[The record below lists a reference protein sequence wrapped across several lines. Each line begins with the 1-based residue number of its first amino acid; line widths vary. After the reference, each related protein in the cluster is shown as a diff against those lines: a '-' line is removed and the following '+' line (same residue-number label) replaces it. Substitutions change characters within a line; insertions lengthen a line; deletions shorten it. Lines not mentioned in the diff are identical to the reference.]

1 MRLFTTALAV
11 AATFAASAVAS
22 PSSAAAAASHA
33 GAGGLLHKRT
43 PEPAPAPAPAPEPV
57 PEHNLL
63 HEGCRPIDK
72 RTGTH
77 AHPALHRRQTPSGAG
92 EGSSVGQSAGASG
105 AGYSCDPN
113 QCKLPNCHC
122 ASTSPPGGLSPA
134 DTPQFIVF
142 TADDAIQTYTVNA
155 VNGFLQQRKNPN
167 GCTPQMSYYTSLS
180 YTNYFN
186 VTSLAVQYNYEIA
199 DHTMTHVGDP
209 PTNEVSGNL
218 QAINSLA
225 GIPYSAIQGF
235 RAPFLNYSVNTLKML
250 KQMQFEYDTS
260 ATSSIPVT
268 DPNTDAFWP
277 YTLDN
282 GMANDCLA
290 VEGICQGQPKLPGLW
305 EVPMYAIFDERGA
318 AGAHLMDPWLDSP
331 NANDVLK
338 WMQNTFLDHYNGNRQ
353 PFGLYSHPIH
363 VATGYPGLPDPTAQI
378 NMINRFLDWATTNS
392 SMQNVWIVSN
402 RQLLAWMKNP
412 VPASQLNTLDAF
424 KCGTPQV
431 GHICNGQL
439 ANSDLIEHC
448 ISDTPGDALN
458 QAPFYTCYGCPTT
471 TPTPDQPMPP
481 QKNNDNTLR
490 TRISNTCSTA
500 WWDPIAAKCLCN
512 GSNCAFSDG
521 TRAIGPN
528 GQNLTSSPVTN
539 ADGDTGSAT
548 TTRDPYT
555 QWNTAPPSAR
565 TVSGLVSV
573 IVAVGLVAVFGSVA
587 L

>member
-1 MRLFTTALAV
+1 MRSPTGVVSAALALAAATLLFTPSASLAHQQQQQ
-11 AATFAASAVAS
+11 
-22 PSSAAAAASHA
+22 P
-33 GAGGLLHKRT
+33 GGLIHSSKRT
-43 PEPAPAPAPAPEPV
+43 PIPDSVSP
-57 PEHNLL
+57 NLL
-63 HEGCRPIDK
+63 HEGCRPINK
-72 RTGTH
+72 RTGGH
-77 AHPALHRRQTPSGAG
+77 SHPAIKRQLQTGG
-92 EGSSVGQSAGASG
+92 EGDTVGQSAGASG
-105 AGYSCDPN
+105 ARYSCDPN
-113 QCKLPNCHC
+113 QCKLPSCHC
-122 ASTSPPGGLSPA
+122 ASTSPPGGLSPQ
-134 DTPQFIVF
+134 DTPMFIVF

-186 VTSLAVQYNYEIA
+186 VTSLAVEYNYEIA

-209 PTNEVSGNL
+209 PQNEVAGNL
-218 QAINSLA
+218 IAINQLS
-225 GIPYSAIQGF
+225 GIPYAQIQGF
-235 RAPFLNYSVNTLKML
+235 RAPFLNYSINTLRML
-250 KQMQFEYDTS
+250 KQMNFEYDTS
-260 ATSSIPVT
+260 ATASVPVT

-290 VEGICQGQPKLPGLW
+290 VEGICGGEPKLPGLW

-318 AGAHLMDPWLDSP
+318 AGAHLMDPWLDSNDP
-331 NANDVLK
+331 NAVLR

-363 VATGYPGLPDPTAQI
+363 VATGYPGIPDPTPQI

-402 RQLLAWMKNP
+402 HQLLEWMKNP
-412 VPASQLNTLDAF
+412 VPASQLNNLDAF
-424 KCGTPQV
+424 KCAKPNV
-431 GHICNGQL
+431 NGHICNGQL

-448 ISDTPGDALN
+448 ISDTPGDPLN
-458 QAPFYTCYGCPTT
+458 NAPFYTCYGCPNT
-471 TPTPDQPMPP
+471 TPSPDQPNPQ
-481 QKNNDNTLR
+481 QKNNDNSVR

-500 WWDPIAAKCLCN
+500 WWDPIAAKCLCQ
-512 GSNCAFSDG
+512 GSSCAFTDG

-528 GQNLTSSPVTN
+528 GQNLTSSPTTN
-539 ADGDTGSAT
+539 TDSDTGTS

-555 QWNTAPPSAR
+555 GFNSSPPSAR
-565 TVSGLVSV
+565 LVSGAISAGL
-573 IVAVGLVAVFGSVA
+573 GLVLIAVLGSLV